1 MNNEEKLPDWL
12 KDTLSDPSIDLS
24 DCVLDPS
31 KDYRQTLTM
40 WRVDKDGNLV
50 WVKNKY
56 GTNKSFYVIMK
67 EELTNDDWLTHMR
80 GKLDV
85 DEFGEFAYAYFKACE
100 MAGITEL
107 KITLRGDFNRSCKFA
122 NED

>member
-1 MNNEEKLPDWL
+1 MNNEEKMPDWL

-67 EELTNDDWLTHMR
+67 EEFTNDDWLTHMR
-80 GKLDV
+80 GKMDA
-85 DEFGEFAYAYFKACE
+85 DEFGEFACAYFKACE